1 MTERETHFSILGEIS
16 MKKFCFVFVC
26 LLAFGATATAGSAS
40 AGQVPSGSATLATA
54 GNVPD
59 DFEWD

>member
-1 MTERETHFSILGEIS
+1 MAERETLFSILGEIS

-26 LLAFGATATAGSAS
+26 LLAFGATAAGSAS
-40 AGQVPSGSATLATA
+40 ADQVPSGSTTPVTA